1 MKQWLME
8 HKLYFAVPV
17 FIILGTVYYFFN
29 QKPPE
34 PNAQFAQLEKQS
46 TATLEAKDQTMK
58 PQPTEQKQP
67 AKTETIFVDVKGAVK
82 KPGVYQAN
90 ENERVNDIILRA
102 GGLGET
108 ADASQVNFA
117 ARVQDEMVIYVPVK
131 GETSP
136 QVPQASANASPIPQT
151 GSTTSGQAGGGKV
164 NLNKADES
172 ALETLPGVGPA
183 KAAAIIEYRKQNG
196 SFQSPE
202 DLKKIS
208 GIGDKTFEKLR
219 DLITVQ

>member
-8 HKLYFAVPV
+8 HKLYFVVPV

-34 PNAQFAQLEKQS
+34 SNAQFAQLEKQS
-46 TATLEAKDQTMK
+46 AEKVEAKEQTIK
-58 PQPTEQKQP
+58 PLPNEQKQP

-131 GETSP
+131 GETNP
-136 QVPQASANASPIPQT
+136 PVPQASANASPPPQP
-151 GSTTSGQAGGGKV
+151 GSTTGSQPGNGKV
-164 NLNKADES
+164 NLNKANES
-172 ALETLPGVGPA
+172 DLETLPGVGPA

-208 GIGDKTFEKLR
+208 GIGDKTFEKLK